1 MFLFYDVIDALFVF
15 MQKGGDV
22 LYLIAFL
29 AFFMWI
35 LIFERAWYFYFSHK
49 EIVNKVTQDWSK
61 RTDKRSWNSKGIREM
76 VISQTS
82 SKINQNLTLIK
93 LCVGV
98 APLFGLFGTIAG
110 MMEVFHLLAVTG
122 GGDAKAMAGGVSR
135 STIPAMAGLSVALTG
150 TFANQFISNKAKRET
165 ELLSDHLVSE

>member
-1 MFLFYDVIDALFVF
+1 MYFFYDTIDALFVF

-29 AFFMWI
+29 AFFMWL
-35 LIFERAWYFYFSHK
+35 LIFEKFWYFYFSHQGV
-49 EIVNKVTQDWSK
+49 VNTAVEEWAIRK
-61 RTDKRSWNSKGIREM
+61 DKRSWASKGIREKL
-76 VISQTS
+76 ISQTS
-82 SKINQNLTLIK
+82 SKINNNLTLIK

-98 APLFGLFGTIAG
+98 APLFGLFGTITG

-165 ELLSDHLVSE
+165 ELLSEHLVSE

>member
-1 MFLFYDVIDALFVF
+1 MFLFYDAIDALFVF

-22 LYLIAFL
+22 LYLIALL
-29 AFFMWI
+29 AFFMWL
-35 LIFERAWYFYFSHK
+35 LIFERAWYFYYSHK
-49 EIVNKVTQDWSK
+49 GFVDSAIKNWVEIE
-61 RTDKRSWNSKGIREM
+61 DKRSWKSKGIRDM
-76 VISQTS
+76 LISQTS

-122 GGDAKAMAGGVSR
+122 GGDAKGMAGGVSR
-135 STIPAMAGLSVALTG
+135 ATIPAMAGLSVALSG

>member
-1 MFLFYDVIDALFVF
+1 MYLFYDIIDALFVF

-35 LIFERAWYFYFSHK
+35 LIFERVWYFYFSHK
-49 EIVNKVTQDWSK
+49 EIVNEAQQEWSK
-61 RTDKRSWNSKGIREM
+61 RTDKRSWNSKGIRDK

>member
-1 MFLFYDVIDALFVF
+1 MYLFYDAIDVLFVF

-29 AFFMWI
+29 AFFMWL
-35 LIFERAWYFYFSHK
+35 LIFERFWYFYFSHQG
-49 EIVNKVTQDWSK
+49 IVNTAIEEWVVRK
-61 RTDKRSWNSKGIREM
+61 DKTSWASKGIREKL
-76 VISQTS
+76 ISQLS
-82 SKINQNLTLIK
+82 SRINSNLTLIK
-93 LCVGV
+93 LCVGI

-165 ELLSDHLVSE
+165 ELLSEHLVSE

>member
-1 MFLFYDVIDALFVF
+1 MFLFYDIIDSLFIF

-22 LYLIAFL
+22 LYLIALL
-29 AFFMWI
+29 AFFMWF
-35 LIFERAWYFYFSHK
+35 LIFERLWYFYFTHEEVVHLSVD
-49 EIVNKVTQDWSK
+49 EWSK
-61 RTDKRSWNSKGIREM
+61 RTDKRSWSSRGIRDM
-76 VISQTS
+76 LISKTS
-82 SKINQNLTLIK
+82 SKINKNLTLIK

-122 GGDAKAMAGGVSR
+122 GGDAKGMAGGVSR

-150 TFANQFISNKAKRET
+150 TFVNQFISNKAKRET
-165 ELLSDHLVSE
+165 ELLSEHLVSE

>member
-1 MFLFYDVIDALFVF
+1 MYLFYDIIDALFVF

-35 LIFERAWYFYFSHK
+35 LIFERVWYFYFSHK
-49 EIVNKVTQDWSK
+49 EIVNEAQQEWSK
-61 RTDKRSWNSKGIREM
+61 RTDKRSWNSKGIRDK

-135 STIPAMAGLSVALTG
+135 STIPAMAGLSVAITG
-150 TFANQFISNKAKRET
+150 TFASTFLKNKSKRE
-165 ELLSDHLVSE
+165 EGLLSEHLVSE